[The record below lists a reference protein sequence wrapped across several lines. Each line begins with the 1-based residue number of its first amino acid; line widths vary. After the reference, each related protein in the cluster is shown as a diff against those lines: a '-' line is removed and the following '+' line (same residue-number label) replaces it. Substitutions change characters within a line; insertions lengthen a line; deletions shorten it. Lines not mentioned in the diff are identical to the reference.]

1 MGSWDRGH
9 SLAGSGKRRAFKS
22 RACYLPVLQRG
33 GSAPRC
39 CVAHGTGGPG
49 GVRSELSG
57 GLEGQESVRDRP
69 GPRTHMGPAHCS
81 WKGRDFSSAFGRSR
95 VIGKTFRRSS
105 KLPNVAS
112 PCSPPHPEPAVA
124 EGLSCWERMFSPPCH
139 FIDFSR
145 AFYF

>member
-49 GVRSELSG
+49 EGQVRAVRGPGRPGECQRQARTSDTHGPCSLL
-57 GLEGQESVRDRP
+57 LEGQGFLLCLWEKPSYWKNLQAKLQASERGLP
-69 GPRTHMGPAHCS
+69 MLAPPPRAS
-81 WKGRDFSSAFGRSR
+81 RSR
-95 VIGKTFRRSS
+95 RALMLGK
-105 KLPNVAS
+105 NV
-112 PCSPPHPEPAVA
+112 
-124 EGLSCWERMFSPPCH
+124 FSPM
-139 FIDFSR
+139 S
-145 AFYF
+145 FY